1 MEFEVRFY
9 FPIEEY
15 NNWFNVLNDINDLTC
30 AGRKY
35 EITSQY
41 NHPMKDF
48 DFYSKE
54 IDGRFRVRLTKSEI
68 NSKCK
73 ISWKRRLKDTAETN
87 VNKEEEVELSIKE
100 NEYNNLIFLLENVI
114 HLEKVESYERY
125 RTVFENE
132 EIEIVLDEY
141 PFGLAMEIEAKTDDD
156 KAEKIIDKYMNLLN
170 LSYTNCYR
178 LSWDDKYLEL
188 CQEQGFECYK
198 FVEFNKPMPKV
209 K

>member
-15 NNWFNVLNDINDLTC
+15 NKWFNILNGFKDLTS

-35 EITSQY
+35 EIKSQY

-54 IDGRFRVRLTKSEI
+54 IDGRFRVRLTKGEI

-73 ISWKRRLKDTAETN
+73 VSWKRRLKDTTDTN
-87 VNKEEEVELSIKE
+87 INKEEEVEIIIKE
-100 NEYNNLIFLLENVI
+100 DEYKNLIFLLENVL

-125 RTVFENE
+125 RTIFENE

-170 LSYTNCYR
+170 LSYANCYR

-188 CQEQGFECYK
+188 CQEQ
-198 FVEFNKPMPKV
+198 
-209 K
+209 